1 VVEAREFAI
10 ARRIYW
16 KRRKVDT
23 PEGIQL
29 ANAPRPGISPAWRG
43 VAFLAIAAAVV
54 LALLASKYAAALR
67 YEQIAQSAARAALSD
82 RITSLEHDV
91 LDARK
96 QETALRQQLEVR
108 GQSVSAAL
116 APDSR
121 IIHLAPLGA
130 LPNASAVLT
139 ESPIKSR
146 AVLLISGL
154 PPPPAGQIYQ
164 LWWIG
169 PHGEAKKAA
178 LVQVDAQGDAIE
190 ALTTPPAEA
199 HVVAGEVTLQPSND
213 DNAPGGTIYFR
224 GATDER

>member
-1 VVEAREFAI
+1 MVEAREFAI

-154 PPPPAGQIYQ
+154 PPPPA
-164 LWWIG
+164 
-169 PHGEAKKAA
+169 
-178 LVQVDAQGDAIE
+178 
-190 ALTTPPAEA
+190 
-199 HVVAGEVTLQPSND
+199 
-213 DNAPGGTIYFR
+213 
-224 GATDER
+224 

>member
-1 VVEAREFAI
+1 M
-10 ARRIYW
+10 
-16 KRRKVDT
+16 DT
-23 PEGIQL
+23 PESMQP
-29 ANAPRPGISPAWRG
+29 AKAPRPGISPVWRG
-43 VAFLAIAAAVV
+43 VAFAASAAAVV

-67 YEQIAQSAARAALSD
+67 YEQITQSAARAALSD
-82 RITSLEHDV
+82 RITSLEHDLV
-91 LDARK
+91 DAHK
-96 QETALRQQLEVR
+96 EDAALRQQLEMS
-108 GQSVSAAL
+108 GQSISAAL

-130 LPNASAVLT
+130 VPNASAVLT

-154 PPPPAGQIYQ
+154 PPPPSGQIYQ

-178 LVQVDAQGDAIE
+178 LVQVNSQGEAIE
-190 ALTTPPAEA
+190 TLATPPVAA